1 MFYNGNA
8 DQLKLVQGKFG
19 VLNSVLEDFKPSGTS
34 SRLLQVI
41 NKFKANKLVL
51 NKNIMEDPYLICKQQ
66 IKDTGYLSEAVP
78 MLQKI

>member
-1 MFYNGNA
+1 M
-8 DQLKLVQGKFG
+8 QGKFG

-34 SRLLQVI
+34 SRLLQVT

-51 NKNIMEDPYLICKQQ
+51 NKNIMEDPYLIRKQQ
-66 IKDTGYLSEAVP
+66 IKDTGYLPEAVP